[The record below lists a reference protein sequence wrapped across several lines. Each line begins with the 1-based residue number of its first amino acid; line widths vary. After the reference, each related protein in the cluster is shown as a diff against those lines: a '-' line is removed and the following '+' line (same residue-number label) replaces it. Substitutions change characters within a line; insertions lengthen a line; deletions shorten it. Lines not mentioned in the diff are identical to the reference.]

1 MTRLNTPPAAAFNAP
16 RPYTFAHYSAR
27 LLTVTNLRNSWKPAL
42 WVTAIL
48 VAAQIAASISVHT
61 PRVRNY
67 FSARLEDAF
76 GRPVQVKYFNIEIL
90 PSPRIYASGVTVG
103 EDPAFGYEYFL
114 RAERLN
120 AGLRWSGFLR
130 GRFEFG
136 TLSLGQPSLTLV
148 RNSEGR
154 WNLEDWLP
162 PAKRPRAVSAPVYGP
177 SRAPGIANRLEKIEI
192 DDGRINFKESDIKRP
207 FALTSVSGSVEQISP
222 GRWKLELNA
231 QPWRSGVALQSAGTV
246 QGRGDIAGTSAR
258 LQPASLAVRWNKVSL
273 ADLFRLLHGKDY
285 GVRGTFELQAD
296 AKSGAPPDT
305 TDAANVDFYNDS
317 FVGGDWSYSL
327 KASATQIHR
336 WDLTERSDNPAITA
350 NVQGRCNVALKKLSA
365 ETLSVESPLSNL
377 KGSAEFLSAA
387 NPSMQIKFESAGV
400 QAADIV
406 SWYRAFHPDVADTI
420 SPDQFFTGSM
430 QLQAWPLQLQEINVS
445 SLGGVVN
452 LRNTEDALKI
462 GPFHAALNRNKLVID
477 PVHVALV
484 SKPPGSPPPVL
495 GRLTKSRAS
504 AESSGEASLT
514 LVHDF
519 SSHAG
524 GIGVQG
530 HVDNAEKF
538 FKIAAAFGHTL
549 NHGWD
554 LTGPARVDMRRQWSP
569 TSPGTWSGAA
579 EVTGAQLAA
588 AGLNQP
594 VQLQKARL
602 EWRNGSRFA
611 QIGQVQGFG
620 ATWSGN
626 IMELSSTDP
635 EQPGA
640 WNVQLHA
647 DHLDATELDRWVG
660 PRARPGWVQ
669 RLLPSLFSGKT
680 QTVPASEL
688 VRRLNVAGNVQV
700 DEFTIEKLKLQQLH
714 LQGSL
719 QDLQLNVIDGRAQW
733 AGGTVHATMLA
744 NFLPRPVYD
753 VHAQLDRVDLR
764 QLPIDAPVA
773 DRLAGLASGAIHLKT
788 TGVGRDELLQ
798 KLTGAGKVRL
808 DNLEFRGWDVNASV
822 ADGEV
827 HPGVSSW
834 PTGVGTFTVRDRNVF
849 LEDVRLDGGTQFTL
863 IDGTVSFS
871 READLAIETTAGK
884 RSVRNTSGPGPML
897 KIVGPLDGP
906 RVTREKIAPRQPAD

>member
-1 MTRLNTPPAAAFNAP
+1 MTRLKTPPAAVLNTP
-16 RPYTFAHYSAR
+16 RPYTFSPYSAR
-27 LLTVTNLRNSWKPAL
+27 LLTVTNLRNSWKVAL

-162 PAKRPRAVSAPVYGP
+162 PAKRPGALSAPVYGP

-207 FALTSVSGSVEQISP
+207 FALVSVSGSVEQISP

-246 QGRGDIAGTSAR
+246 QVRGDIAGTSAR

-285 GVRGTFELQAD
+285 GVRGTFELQAS
-296 AKSGAPPDT
+296 AKSGAPVDV
-305 TDAANVDFYNDS
+305 ANVDSYNDS

-327 KASATQIHR
+327 KASAAQIHR
-336 WDLTERSDNPAITA
+336 WDLTERPDNPAITA
-350 NVQGRCNVALKKLSA
+350 NVQGRCNVALKKLAA
-365 ETLSVESPLSNL
+365 ESLSLETPLSNL
-377 KGSAEFLSAA
+377 KGTAEFLSAA
-387 NPSMQIKFESAGV
+387 NPFMQIKFASAGV
-400 QAADIV
+400 QAADIL

-420 SPDQFFTGSM
+420 SADQFFTGSL
-430 QLQAWPLQLQEINVS
+430 QLEAWPLQLQEINVS
-445 SLGGVVN
+445 SLGGAVN
-452 LRNTEDALKI
+452 LRNTEDGLRI
-462 GPFHAALNRNKLVID
+462 GPFHAASNGNRLVID
-477 PVHVALV
+477 PVHIALV
-484 SKPPGSPPPVL
+484 SKSAASPPAAL

-519 SSHAG
+519 ASHAG
-524 GIGVQG
+524 GFGVQG
-530 HVDNAEKF
+530 HVDDAEKF
-538 FKIAAAFGHTL
+538 LKLAAAFGQTL

-554 LTGPARVDMRRQWSP
+554 LTGPARVDMRRQWSS
-569 TSPGTWSGAA
+569 TSPGAWSGAA
-579 EVTGAQLAA
+579 EVAGAQLAA

-602 EWRNGSRFA
+602 EWRNGNRVA
-611 QIGQVQGFG
+611 QIAQVQGFG
-620 ATWSGN
+620 AIWSGN
-626 IMELSSTDP
+626 IAELNSADP
-635 EQPGA
+635 ERPGA

-669 RLLPSLFSGKT
+669 RLLPSLFSGKA
-680 QTVPASEL
+680 QAVPASEL
-688 VRRLNVAGNVQV
+688 VRRLNVVGNVQ
-700 DEFTIEKLKLQQLH
+700 
-714 LQGSL
+714 
-719 QDLQLNVIDGRAQW
+719 ID
-733 AGGTVHATMLA
+733 
-744 NFLPRPVYD
+744 
-753 VHAQLDRVDLR
+753 
-764 QLPIDAPVA
+764 
-773 DRLAGLASGAIHLKT
+773 
-788 TGVGRDELLQ
+788 
-798 KLTGAGKVRL
+798 
-808 DNLEFRGWDVNASV
+808 
-822 ADGEV
+822 
-827 HPGVSSW
+827 
-834 PTGVGTFTVRDRNVF
+834 
-849 LEDVRLDGGTQFTL
+849 
-863 IDGTVSFS
+863 
-871 READLAIETTAGK
+871 
-884 RSVRNTSGPGPML
+884 
-897 KIVGPLDGP
+897 
-906 RVTREKIAPRQPAD
+906 

>member
-1 MTRLNTPPAAAFNAP
+1 
-16 RPYTFAHYSAR
+16 
-27 LLTVTNLRNSWKPAL
+27 LTVTNLRNSWKIAL

-48 VAAQIAASISVHT
+48 VAAQIAASISVRT
-61 PRVRNY
+61 TRVHNY
-67 FSARLEDAF
+67 FSERLEDAF
-76 GRPVQVKYFNIEIL
+76 GRPVQVRHFNIEIL

-114 RAERLN
+114 RAEQLT

-136 TLSLGQPSLTLV
+136 TLSLAQPSLTLV

-162 PAKRPRAVSAPVYGP
+162 PAKRSGTAASPAYGP
-177 SRAPGIANRLEKIEI
+177 SRAPTAANRLEKIVI
-192 DDGRINFKESDIKRP
+192 DDGRINFKRTDIKQP

-222 GRWKLELNA
+222 GRWKLELYA

-246 QGRGDIAGTSAR
+246 QVRGDIAGTSAR

-285 GVRGTFELQAD
+285 GVRGTFELEAT
-296 AKSGAPPDT
+296 AKSGAPPDAADIANT
-305 TDAANVDFYNDS
+305 ANTDSFNDS

-327 KASATQIHR
+327 RASATQIHR
-336 WDLTERSDNPAITA
+336 WDLTERSDNPTLTTS
-350 NVQGRCNVALKKLSA
+350 VEGRCNVAQKKLAA
-365 ETLSVESPLSNL
+365 ETLSIQTPLSNL
-377 KGSAEFLSAA
+377 KGSAEFVSAA
-387 NPSMQIKFESAGV
+387 NPFMQIKFVSAGV
-400 QAADIV
+400 QAADIL
-406 SWYRAFHPDVADTI
+406 SWYRAFHPDVADAI
-420 SPDQFFTGSM
+420 SADQFFTGSL
-430 QLQAWPLQLQEINVS
+430 QLQAWPLELQEINLS
-445 SLGGVVN
+445 SLGGTVN
-452 LRNTEDALKI
+452 LRGAEDVLKI
-462 GPFHAALNRNKLVID
+462 GPLRAALNRNRLVMDSI
-477 PVHVALV
+477 HVALV
-484 SKPPGSPPPVL
+484 SNSPAEPPTAI
-495 GRLTKSRAS
+495 GRLTKLRGSGD
-504 AESSGEASLT
+504 SSGEASLT

-519 SSHAG
+519 ASHAG
-524 GIGVQG
+524 AFGIQG

-538 FKIAAAFGHTL
+538 LKIAASFGHTL

-554 LTGPARVDMRRQWSP
+554 LTGPARVDMRRQWSAMF
-569 TSPGTWSGAA
+569 SGTWSGAA
-579 EVTGAQLAA
+579 EVTDAELAA

-602 EWRNGSRFA
+602 EWKNGNRVA

-626 IMELSSTDP
+626 ITEIKSPDP
-635 EQPGA
+635 EQQGV

-669 RLLPSLFSGKT
+669 RLLPSLFSGKA

-688 VRRLNVAGNVQV
+688 VRRLNVVGSVQV

-719 QDLQLNVIDGRAQW
+719 HDLQLNVSDGRAQW
-733 AGGTVHATMLA
+733 AGGAVRATMLA
-744 NFLPRPVYD
+744 KFLPRPAYD
-753 VHAQLDRVDLR
+753 VHAQLDGVNLT
-764 QLPIDAPVA
+764 QLPIDALVA
-773 DRLAGLASGAIHLKT
+773 DRLAGLASGTIHLKT
-788 TGVGRDELLQ
+788 TGVGREELLQ
-798 KLTGAGKVRL
+798 KLTGVGKIRL

-822 ADGEV
+822 ADGEA
-827 HPGVSSW
+827 HPGISNW
-834 PTGVGTFTVRDRNVF
+834 PSGVGTFTVRDRNVF
-849 LEDVRLDGGTQFTL
+849 LQDVRLDAGTQFTL
-863 IDGTVSFS
+863 IDGTVSFA
-871 READLAIETTAGK
+871 READLAVETSTGRRA
-884 RSVRNTSGPGPML
+884 VRNTNVPGQVL

-906 RVTREKIAPRQPAD
+906 RVTREKSAPRQPAD

>member
-1 MTRLNTPPAAAFNAP
+1 
-16 RPYTFAHYSAR
+16 
-27 LLTVTNLRNSWKPAL
+27 LTVTNLRNSWKIAL

-48 VAAQIAASISVHT
+48 VAAQIAASISVRT
-61 PRVRNY
+61 PRVHNY
-67 FSARLEDAF
+67 FSERLEDAF
-76 GRPVQVKYFNIEIL
+76 GRPVQVKHFNIEIL

-114 RAERLN
+114 RAEQLT

-136 TLSLGQPSLTLV
+136 TLSLSQPSLTLV

-162 PAKRPRAVSAPVYGP
+162 PAKRLGTATPAAYGP
-177 SRAPGIANRLEKIEI
+177 SRAPTIANRLEKIEI
-192 DDGRINFKESDIKRP
+192 DDGRINFKKTDIKQP
-207 FALTSVSGSVEQISP
+207 FALISVSGSVEQISP
-222 GRWKLELNA
+222 GRWKLELYA

-246 QGRGDIAGTSAR
+246 QVRGDIAGTSAR

-285 GVRGTFELQAD
+285 GVRGTFGLEAT

-305 TDAANVDFYNDS
+305 ADIANTGNTDSFNDS

-327 KASATQIHR
+327 KASAAQIHR
-336 WDLTERSDNPAITA
+336 WDLTERADNPAITA
-350 NVQGRCNVALKKLSA
+350 SVQGRCNVALKKIDA
-365 ETLSVESPLSNL
+365 ETLSLETPLSNFH
-377 KGSAEFLSAA
+377 GTAEFLSAA
-387 NPSMQIKFESAGV
+387 NPFMQIKFDSAGV
-400 QAADIV
+400 QAADLL
-406 SWYRAFHPDVADTI
+406 SWYRAFHPDVADAI
-420 SPDQFFTGSM
+420 SADQFFTGSL
-430 QLQAWPLQLQEINVS
+430 QLQAWPLELEEINLS
-445 SLGGVVN
+445 SLGGTVN
-452 LRNTEDALKI
+452 LRGTEDVLRI
-462 GPFHAALNRNKLVID
+462 GPVRAALNRNRLVVD
-477 PVHVALV
+477 PIHVSLV
-484 SKPPGSPPPVL
+484 NNSPAAPPTAI
-495 GRLTKSRAS
+495 GRLAKLRAPGD
-504 AESSGEASLT
+504 SSGEASLT

-519 SSHAG
+519 ASHAG
-524 GIGVQG
+524 AFGIQG

-538 FKIAAAFGHTL
+538 LKIAAAFGHTL

-554 LTGPARVDMRRQWSP
+554 LTGPARVDMRRQWSS
-569 TSPGTWSGAA
+569 TSLGAWSGVA
-579 EVTGAQLAA
+579 EVTDAQLAA

-602 EWRNGSRFA
+602 EWKNGNRVA
-611 QIGQVQGFG
+611 QIGQVEGFG

-626 IMELSSTDP
+626 IAEINSPDP
-635 EQPGA
+635 DRQGT

-669 RLLPSLFSGKT
+669 RLLPSLFSGKA

-688 VRRLNVAGNVQV
+688 VRRLNVVGNVQV
-700 DEFTIEKLKLQQLH
+700 DEFTIEKLKLQQLR

-719 QDLQLNVIDGRAQW
+719 HDLQLNVTDGRAQW
-733 AGGTVHATMLA
+733 AGGAIRATMLA
-744 NFLPRPVYD
+744 KFLPRPIYD
-753 VHAQLDRVDLR
+753 VHAQLDGVNLT
-764 QLPIDAPVA
+764 QLPIDASAA
-773 DRLAGLASGAIHLKT
+773 DRLAGLASGTIHLKT

-822 ADGEV
+822 ADGEA
-827 HPGVSSW
+827 HPGVSNW
-834 PTGVGTFTVRDRNVF
+834 PSGVGTFTVRDRNVF
-849 LEDVRLDGGTQFTL
+849 LEDVRLDGGSQFTL
-863 IDGTVSFS
+863 IDGTVSFG
-871 READLAIETTAGK
+871 READLAVETSAG
-884 RSVRNTSGPGPML
+884 RRAVRNTNGAGQVL

-906 RVTREKIAPRQPAD
+906 RVTREKSAPRQPAD